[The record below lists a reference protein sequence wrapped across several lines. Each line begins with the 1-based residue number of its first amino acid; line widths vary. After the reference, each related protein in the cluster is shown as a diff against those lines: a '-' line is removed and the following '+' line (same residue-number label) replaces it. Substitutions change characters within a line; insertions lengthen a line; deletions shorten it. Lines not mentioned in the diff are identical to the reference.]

1 VQEAIIIVT
10 DPMGLHARPAAL
22 LVQTAGQF
30 KSQIYLYLAEKDRQ
44 ADARS
49 IMQLLRLGVR
59 EGDILK
65 IITEGDEA
73 KEALAA
79 VLAVMVGTPVS

>member
-1 VQEAIIIVT
+1 MQEAKIIVT

-30 KSQIYLYLAEKDRQ
+30 KSHVHLYLAEKDRQ

-49 IMQLLRLGVR
+49 IMQLLKLGVR
-59 EGDILK
+59 QGDTLK
-65 IITEGDEA
+65 ITTEGDEA